1 MAALTLG
8 LNFSNQWEG
17 HSSLNVALPIGE
29 KSLKHFQRDL
39 SDLYYPES

>member
-29 KSLKHFQRDL
+29 KASNIF
-39 SDLYYPES
+39 SEI